1 MSVYSRT
8 LKHVNHKDFRR
19 THQRHLGE
27 QEVLRKIEK
36 EKLIQEKKELEEI
49 KKISSPLKSNWR
61 KDLLRE
67 FGEWVPIANAGGPTM
82 GTSTTFGYYS
92 GGTPVINGETG
103 QPITYTASGLGGS
116 DSLPTTVTIDT
127 GGGDFVTV
135 AAPTYSQLSLA
146 GYASPLP
153 FLRRS
158 DLEDVNAML
167 DASQQFAQAVGAD
180 YMMNA
185 RVDLDELQQLKIE
198 FKKFDLLNISDEEI
212 EAVLNAIKSGYLL
225 GGDSNYTSEPPYIE
239 YRAQSIHYD
248 PTTQEPFYS
257 ADKVMVKIQLKVPP
271 YTGINYTD
279 ERNRLNSEY
288 NKEVSPLYTALSK
301 DSFEREP
308 SIRAEINA
316 VFERYQKLEREL
328 QEKHE
333 RDQKNYFD
341 LRKRTDKQWND
352 MVNMLG
358 DLTRSNKIVGPKK
371 VGPEIVRPKKVR
383 PKKVGPK
390 KVGPK
395 IVGPK
400 KVGPKPTPKPPA
412 PKPPT
417 PKPPAGGGMGG
428 RRGSG
433 SSPGGVKGS
442 GSSPKPTPKPP
453 AGGGMGGARGS
464 GSSPGALRI
473 SPDDEKF
480 IKDMSILPKIANVA
494 GGLGLAGDLAIRY
507 AKGDYR
513 PVTKSP
519 GSIFDNQV
527 LNLISRSMKMKGLD
541 KNSVPDKPY
550 SVVSYPQQILDA
562 PVRGSLGQFNYQI
575 TPKGVRVNDTFNF
588 NDNTNIGALEKLDW
602 ILKPIYGTTTQKIAN
617 RLVDIGDKRA
627 RSLGFNPD
635 DNKFG
640 IPINYTIPKSR
651 LSPAQRKQFYG
662 ESTTWDR
669 VRKHL
674 KGA

>member
-1 MSVYSRT
+1 MSVYSKT

-153 FLRRS
+153 FFRR
-158 DLEDVNAML
+158 DDYKDVNAML
-167 DASQQFAQAVGAD
+167 DASQEYARRVLAD
-180 YMMNA
+180 VFMAA
-185 RVDLDELQQLKIE
+185 RVEDDRRYREREKQRSEMRAKISNYASTLGIDFEELQQKKSQIDKYGRLVSLCHDGITSLNNADNAIMRIYHPAKDAEGNVLKI
-198 FKKFDLLNISDEEI
+198 
-212 EAVLNAIKSGYLL
+212 
-225 GGDSNYTSEPPYIE
+225 
-239 YRAQSIHYD
+239 YD
-248 PTTQEPFYS
+248 
-257 ADKVMVKIQLKVPP
+257 AGVKT
-271 YTGINYTD
+271 Y
-279 ERNRLNSEY
+279 
-288 NKEVSPLYTALSK
+288 
-301 DSFEREP
+301 
-308 SIRAEINA
+308 
-316 VFERYQKLEREL
+316 REL
-328 QEKHE
+328 RKLGIVNIESDPYSDNF
-333 RDQKNYFD
+333 RTLDQQFD
-341 LRKRTDKQWND
+341 PDRLIQAWGNVAGLAHSTDFGSGHD
-352 MVNMLG
+352 P
-358 DLTRSNKIVGPKK
+358 NKIGEVL
-371 VGPEIVRPKKVR
+371 
-383 PKKVGPK
+383 
-390 KVGPK
+390 VGPK

-400 KVGPKPTPKPPA
+400 KVGPKSDNTISADAEKLSPEDYAAYKNGGGDAAVKSGKTVQQVIDQGKKNLGQYDSGPRRTSFNMNDFRSAADYAAYKKGGGDAAVKKGKSIQDIVNQGKKNLGQYDSGPRGGA
-412 PKPPT
+412 T

-428 RRGSG
+428 MRGSG
-433 SSPGGVKGS
+433 RDRNATLTS
-442 GSSPKPTPKPP
+442 
-453 AGGGMGGARGS
+453 
-464 GSSPGALRI
+464 SSPGALRI

-480 IKDMSILPKIANVA
+480 IKDLSILPKIANVA
-494 GGLGLAGDLAIRY
+494 GGLGLPGDLAIRY

-527 LNLISRSMKMKGLD
+527 LDLISRSMKMKGLD
-541 KNSVPDKPY
+541 KNSVPDEPY
-550 SVVSYPQQILDA
+550 SLVSYPQQILDA
-562 PVRGSLGQFNYQI
+562 PVRGSLGKFNYQI

-588 NDNTNIGALEKLDW
+588 NDNTNIGALEILNL
-602 ILKPIYGTTTQKIAN
+602 ILKPIYGTTTQKIAD

-635 DNKFG
+635 DTNLEYPL
-640 IPINYTIPKSR
+640 IIQYQN
-651 LSPAQRKQFYG
+651 Q
-662 ESTTWDR
+662 
-669 VRKHL
+669 V
-674 KGA
+674 

>member
-1 MSVYSRT
+1 MSVYSKT

-135 AAPTYSQLSLA
+135 NAPTYNQLSLA

-153 FLRRS
+153 FFRR
-158 DLEDVNAML
+158 DDYKDVNAML
-167 DASQQFAQAVGAD
+167 DASQEYARRVLAD
-180 YMMNA
+180 VFMAA
-185 RVDLDELQQLKIE
+185 RVEDDRRYREREKQRSEMRAKISNYASTLGIDFEELQQKKSQIDKYGRLVSLCHDGITSLNNADNAIMRIYHPAKDAEGNVLKI
-198 FKKFDLLNISDEEI
+198 
-212 EAVLNAIKSGYLL
+212 
-225 GGDSNYTSEPPYIE
+225 
-239 YRAQSIHYD
+239 YD
-248 PTTQEPFYS
+248 
-257 ADKVMVKIQLKVPP
+257 AGVKT
-271 YTGINYTD
+271 Y
-279 ERNRLNSEY
+279 
-288 NKEVSPLYTALSK
+288 
-301 DSFEREP
+301 
-308 SIRAEINA
+308 
-316 VFERYQKLEREL
+316 REL
-328 QEKHE
+328 RKLGIVNIESDPYSDNF
-333 RDQKNYFD
+333 RTLDQQFD
-341 LRKRTDKQWND
+341 PDRLIQAWGNVAGLAHSTDFGSGHD
-352 MVNMLG
+352 P
-358 DLTRSNKIVGPKK
+358 NKIGEVL
-371 VGPEIVRPKKVR
+371 
-383 PKKVGPK
+383 
-390 KVGPK
+390 VGPK

-400 KVGPKPTPKPPA
+400 KVGPKSDNT
-412 PKPPT
+412 
-417 PKPPAGGGMGG
+417 
-428 RRGSG
+428 
-433 SSPGGVKGS
+433 
-442 GSSPKPTPKPP
+442 
-453 AGGGMGGARGS
+453 
-464 GSSPGALRI
+464 I
-473 SPDDEKF
+473 SVDDEKF

-527 LNLISRSMKMKGLD
+527 LDLISRSMEMANVSKNTVQDPTYSDAPTGLR
-541 KNSVPDKPY
+541 
-550 SVVSYPQQILDA
+550 DA
-562 PVRGSLGQFNYQI
+562 PVRAALGNFNYQI
-575 TPKGVRVNDTFNF
+575 TPQGIQVIDTFNF
-588 NDNTNIGALEKLDW
+588 NKSTSVGALGIIPGMQD
-602 ILKPIYGTTTQKIAN
+602 TAN
-617 RLVDIGDKRA
+617 RLVDIGSKRA

-640 IPINYTIPKSR
+640 IPINYTIPKSS